1 MGPKPVSTVV
11 LCLLAVA
18 FGVSSTGYSQS
29 IDSALLS
36 AAKKDGEL
44 VWYSMESTHIVEALR
59 KKFEE
64 QVPSI
69 RLKTFRSRSSE
80 IANRISA
87 EAKAERHEFDVAT
100 VNPITAYALKSRGLI
115 KPHLPKEAQ
124 KLVPAFRDPQGYWN
138 SAIFSANVIGY
149 NTKLVTVA
157 PKAIDEFIAPKWKGK
172 VGLDTEEYEWLA
184 CELRL
189 RGEKDGLTFLRKLSE
204 FVVMRKGHTLGAQL
218 TAAGEFSAFIHGNA
232 AEFHQLKINGAPAD
246 MSLTTPTQA
255 TPRAT
260 ALSAKSRREAAA
272 KVFMEWLFSRETAKF
287 ITQIGRTST
296 RSDVDRHPAA
306 LSNKQDFFVLADAEY
321 FENYSKYVK
330 LFDEIFMKR
339 S

>member
-1 MGPKPVSTVV
+1 MVATTVI
-11 LCLLAVA
+11 CLLALA
-18 FGVSSTGYSQS
+18 LGLSSSGYSQS

-36 AAKKDGEL
+36 AGKKDGEL
-44 VWYSMESTHIVEALR
+44 LWYTMESTHIVEALR

-69 RLKTFRSRSSE
+69 RLKAFRSRSSE
-80 IANRISA
+80 IANRISV

-100 VNPITAYALKSRGLI
+100 INPITAYALKSRGLI
-115 KPHLPKEAQ
+115 KRHLPKEAQ
-124 KLVPAFRDPQGYWN
+124 KLLSAFRDPDGYWN

-149 NTKLVTVA
+149 NTKLVLVP
-157 PKAIDEFIAPKWKGK
+157 PKAIDEFISPKWKGK

-189 RGEKDGLTFLRKLSE
+189 RGEKEGLTFLRRLSE

-232 AEFHQLKINGAPAD
+232 AEFHQLKINGAPVD
-246 MSLTTPTQA
+246 MALTTPTQA

-260 ALSAKSRREAAA
+260 ALSAKSRRETAA

-296 RSDVDRHPAA
+296 RSDVERHPAV
-306 LSNKQDFFVLADAEY
+306 LSNRQDFFVLADAEY

>member
-1 MGPKPVSTVV
+1 MGPKLVSTVV
-11 LCLLAVA
+11 FCLLAVA
-18 FGVSSTGYSQS
+18 FGISSTGYSQA
-29 IDSALLS
+29 IDSALLN

-59 KKFEE
+59 KRFEE

-115 KPHLPKEAQ
+115 KRHLPKEAQ
-124 KLVPAFRDPQGYWN
+124 KLVPAFRDPEGYWN

-149 NTKLVTVA
+149 NTKLVPVA
-157 PKAIDEFIAPKWKGK
+157 PKAIDEFISPKWKGK

-189 RGEKDGLTFLRKLSE
+189 RGEKEGLTFLRKLSE

-260 ALSAKSRREAAA
+260 ALSARSRREAAA

-306 LSNKQDFFVLADAEY
+306 LSNRQDFFVLADAEY

-330 LFDEIFMKR
+330 LFDEIFMRR

>member
-1 MGPKPVSTVV
+1 MAATTAI
-11 LCLLAVA
+11 CLLALVL
-18 FGVSSTGYSQS
+18 GVSSAGYSQS
-29 IDSALLS
+29 VDSALLNAGS
-36 AAKKDGEL
+36 KDHEL
-44 VWYSMESTHIVEALR
+44 VWYTMESTHIVEALR

-80 IANRISA
+80 IANRIST
-87 EAKAERHEFDVAT
+87 EAKTERHEFDVAT
-100 VNPITAYALKSRGLI
+100 INPITAYALKSRRLI
-115 KPHLPKEAQ
+115 KQHLPKEAQ
-124 KLVPAFRDPQGYWN
+124 KLLPAFRDPDGYWN
-138 SAIFSANVIGY
+138 AAIFSANVIGY
-149 NTKLVTVA
+149 NTKLIPVP
-157 PKAIDEFIAPKWKGK
+157 PKAIDEFISPKWKGK

-184 CELRL
+184 CELKL
-189 RGEKDGLTFLRKLSE
+189 RGEKEGLAFLRRLSE
-204 FVVMRKGHTLGAQL
+204 FVVVRKGHTLGAQL

-232 AEFHQLKINGAPAD
+232 AEFHQLKMNGAPVD
-246 MSLTTPTQA
+246 MALTKPTQA

-260 ALSAKSRREAAA
+260 VLSAKSRREAAA

-296 RSDVDRHPAA
+296 RSDVERHPAM
-306 LSNKQDFFVLADAEY
+306 LSDKQDFFVLADAEY

-330 LFDEIFMKR
+330 LFDEIFMRR

>member
-1 MGPKPVSTVV
+1 MQT
-11 LCLLAVA
+11 
-18 FGVSSTGYSQS
+18 
-29 IDSALLS
+29 
-36 AAKKDGEL
+36 
-44 VWYSMESTHIVEALR
+44 THKVDALR
-59 KKFEE
+59 NSLDD
-64 QVPSI
+64 QDPPN
-69 RLKTFRSRSSE
+69 RQKTYPSRSSE

-115 KPHLPKEAQ
+115 KPHLPKEA
-124 KLVPAFRDPQGYWN
+124 KLLPAFRDPDGYWN

-149 NTKLVTVA
+149 NTKLVPVA
-157 PKAIDEFIAPKWKGK
+157 PKAIDEFISPKWKGK

-189 RGEKDGLTFLRKLSE
+189 RGEKEGLTFLRKLSE
-204 FVVMRKGHTLGAQL
+204 FVAMRKGHTLGAQL

-306 LSNKQDFFVLADAEY
+306 LSNKQEFFVLADAEY

-339 S
+339 N

>member
-1 MGPKPVSTVV
+1 MDPKLVSTVV
-11 LCLLAVA
+11 FCLLAVA
-18 FGVSSTGYSQS
+18 FGISSTGYSQA
-29 IDSALLS
+29 IDSALLN
-36 AAKKDGEL
+36 AGKKDGEL

-59 KKFEE
+59 KRFEE

-69 RLKTFRSRSSE
+69 RLKTYRSRSSE

-100 VNPITAYALKSRGLI
+100 INPITAYALKSRGLI

-124 KLVPAFRDPQGYWN
+124 KLVPAFRDPDGYWN

-149 NTKLVTVA
+149 NTKLVPVA
-157 PKAIDEFIAPKWKGK
+157 PKAIDEFISPKWKGK

-189 RGEKDGLTFLRKLSE
+189 RGEKEGLTFLRKLSE

-260 ALSAKSRREAAA
+260 ALSARSRREAAA

-306 LSNKQDFFVLADAEY
+306 LSNKQNFFVLADAEY

>member
-1 MGPKPVSTVV
+1 MGAKLVSTVV
-11 LCLLAVA
+11 FCLLAVA
-18 FGVSSTGYSQS
+18 FGTSSTGYSQA

-36 AAKKDGEL
+36 AGKKDGEL

-59 KKFEE
+59 KRFEE

-87 EAKAERHEFDVAT
+87 EAKAERHEFDVVT

-124 KLVPAFRDPQGYWN
+124 KLVPAFRDPDGYWN

-149 NTKLVTVA
+149 NTKLVPVA

-189 RGEKDGLTFLRKLSE
+189 RGEKEGLTFLRKLSE
-204 FVVMRKGHTLGAQL
+204 FVVIRKGHTLGAQL

-260 ALSAKSRREAAA
+260 ALSTKSRREAAA

-339 S
+339 R

>member
-1 MGPKPVSTVV
+1 VGPKTVSTIA
-11 LCLLAVA
+11 LCLLVVA

-36 AAKKDGEL
+36 AGKKDGAL

-64 QVPSI
+64 QVPPI

-87 EAKAERHEFDVAT
+87 EAKTERHEFDVAT

-115 KPHLPKEAQ
+115 KPHTPKEAQ
-124 KLVPAFRDPQGYWN
+124 KLLSAFRDPDGYWN

-149 NTKLVTVA
+149 NTKLIPVP
-157 PKAIDEFIAPKWKGK
+157 PKAIDEFISPKWKGK

-184 CELRL
+184 CELKL
-189 RGEKDGLTFLRKLSE
+189 RGEKEGLAFLRKLSE
-204 FVVMRKGHTLGAQL
+204 FVVMRKGHTLGTQL

-232 AEFHQLKINGAPAD
+232 AEFHQLKINGAPVD
-246 MSLTTPTQA
+246 MALTAPTQA

-296 RSDVDRHPAA
+296 RSDIERHPAA
-306 LSNKQDFFVLADAEY
+306 LSSKQDFFVLADAEY
-321 FENYSKYVK
+321 FENYGKYVK
-330 LFDEIFMKR
+330 LFDEIFMRR

>member
-1 MGPKPVSTVV
+1 MVATTVI
-11 LCLLAVA
+11 CLLALA
-18 FGVSSTGYSQS
+18 LGLSSNGYSQP

-36 AAKKDGEL
+36 AGKKDGEL
-44 VWYSMESTHIVEALR
+44 LWYTMESTHIVEALR

-69 RLKTFRSRSSE
+69 RLKAFRSRSSE
-80 IANRISA
+80 IANRISV
-87 EAKAERHEFDVAT
+87 EAKTERHEFDVAT
-100 VNPITAYALKSRGLI
+100 VNPITAHALKSRGLI
-115 KPHLPKEAQ
+115 KPHLPKEA
-124 KLVPAFRDPQGYWN
+124 KLLSAFRDPDAYWN

-149 NTKLVTVA
+149 NTKLMPVP
-157 PKAIDEFIAPKWKGK
+157 PKAIDEFISPKCKGK

-189 RGEKDGLTFLRKLSE
+189 RGEKEGLTFLRKLSE
-204 FVVMRKGHTLGAQL
+204 FVTMRKGHTLGAQL

-232 AEFHQLKINGAPAD
+232 AEFHQLKINGAPVD
-246 MSLTTPTQA
+246 MALTTPTQA

-296 RSDVDRHPAA
+296 RSDVERHPAV
-306 LSNKQDFFVLADAEY
+306 LSNRQDFFVLADAEY

>member
-1 MGPKPVSTVV
+1 MVATTVI
-11 LCLLAVA
+11 CLLALA
-18 FGVSSTGYSQS
+18 LGLSSTGYSQS

-36 AAKKDGEL
+36 AGKKDGEL
-44 VWYSMESTHIVEALR
+44 LWYTMESTHIVEALR

-69 RLKTFRSRSSE
+69 RLKAFRSRSSE
-80 IANRISA
+80 IANRISV
-87 EAKAERHEFDVAT
+87 EAKTERHEFDVAT
-100 VNPITAYALKSRGLI
+100 VNPITAHALKSRGLI
-115 KPHLPKEAQ
+115 KPHLPKEA
-124 KLVPAFRDPQGYWN
+124 KLLSAFRDPDGYWN
-138 SAIFSANVIGY
+138 SAIFSANGY
-149 NTKLVTVA
+149 NTKLMPVP
-157 PKAIDEFIAPKWKGK
+157 PKAIDEFISPKWKGK

-189 RGEKDGLTFLRKLSE
+189 RGEKEGLTFLRKLSE

-232 AEFHQLKINGAPAD
+232 AEFHQLKINGAPVD
-246 MSLTTPTQA
+246 MALTTPTQA

-296 RSDVDRHPAA
+296 RSDVERHPAV
-306 LSNKQDFFVLADAEY
+306 LSSRQDFFVLADAEY
-321 FENYSKYVK
+321 FENHSKYVK

>member
-1 MGPKPVSTVV
+1 MNLTMQLRVAVCV
-11 LCLLAVA
+11 LITTLSLY
-18 FGVSSTGYSQS
+18 GSGYSQS
-29 IDSALLS
+29 IDPALLA

-87 EAKAERHEFDVAT
+87 EAKAERHEFDLAT
-100 VNPITAYALKSRGLI
+100 VNPITAHALKSRGLI
-115 KPHLPKEAQ
+115 KRYRPKEAE
-124 KLVPAFRDPQGYWN
+124 KLLPAFRDSDGYWN

-149 NTKLVTVA
+149 NTKLVSTP
-157 PKAIDEFIAPKWKGK
+157 PKAIDEFISPQWKGK

-184 CELRL
+184 CELKL
-189 RGEKDGLTFLRKLSE
+189 RGEKEGVAFLKKLSNI
-204 FVVMRKGHTLGAQL
+204 VVMRKGHTLGAQL

-232 AEFHQLKINGAPAD
+232 AEFYQLKSNGAPVD
-246 MSLTTPTQA
+246 MSLTAPTQA

-260 ALSAKSRREAAA
+260 ALSANSRREAAA
-272 KVFMEWLFSRETAKF
+272 KVFIEWFFSRETARF

-296 RSDVDRHPAA
+296 RSDVEPHPIA
-306 LSNKQDFFVLADAEY
+306 LSNMQDFFVLADPEY
-321 FENYSKYVK
+321 FENYGKYIK
-330 LFDEIFMKR
+330 LFNAIFMKQN
-339 S
+339 

>member
-1 MGPKPVSTVV
+1 MAATTAI
-11 LCLLAVA
+11 CLLALVL
-18 FGVSSTGYSQS
+18 GVSSTGYSQS
-29 IDSALLS
+29 IDSALLNAGS
-36 AAKKDGEL
+36 KDGEL
-44 VWYSMESTHIVEALR
+44 VWYTMESTHIVEALR

-64 QVPSI
+64 QIPSI

-100 VNPITAYALKSRGLI
+100 INPITAYALKSRRLI
-115 KPHLPKEAQ
+115 KQHLPKEAQ
-124 KLVPAFRDPQGYWN
+124 KLLPAFRDPDGYWN

-149 NTKLVTVA
+149 NTKLVPVP
-157 PKAIDEFIAPKWKGK
+157 PKAIDEFIAAKWKGK

-189 RGEKDGLTFLRKLSE
+189 RGQKEGLGFLRRLSE

-218 TAAGEFSAFIHGNA
+218 TAAGEFSAFIHSNA
-232 AEFHQLKINGAPAD
+232 AEFHQLKMNGAPVDIA
-246 MSLTTPTQA
+246 LTKPTQA

-260 ALSAKSRREAAA
+260 ALSAKSRHEAAA
-272 KVFMEWLFSRETAKF
+272 KVFMEWFYSRETAKF

-296 RSDVDRHPAA
+296 RSDVERHPAM
-306 LSNKQDFFVLADAEY
+306 LSDKQDLFVLADAEY

-330 LFDEIFMKR
+330 LFDEIFMR
-339 S
+339 Q

>member
-1 MGPKPVSTVV
+1 MISTIAV
-11 LCLLAVA
+11 CLLAIA
-18 FGVSSTGYSQS
+18 LGVSSVAYPQS
-29 IDSALLS
+29 IDSALLT
-36 AAKKDGEL
+36 AGKKDGEL
-44 VWYSMESTHIVEALR
+44 VWYTMESTHIVEALR
-59 KKFEE
+59 KKCEE

-87 EAKAERHEFDVAT
+87 EAKTERHEFDVAT

-115 KPHLPKEAQ
+115 KPHTPKAAQ
-124 KLVPAFRDPQGYWN
+124 KLLAVFKDPDAYWN
-138 SAIFSANVIGY
+138 SATFSANVIGY
-149 NTKLVTVA
+149 NTKLVPVP
-157 PKAIDEFIAPKWKGK
+157 PKAIDEFISPKWQGK

-184 CELRL
+184 CELKL
-189 RGEKDGLTFLRKLSE
+189 RGEKEGLAFLRKLSQ

-232 AEFHQLKINGAPAD
+232 AEFDHLKLNGAPVD
-246 MSLTTPTQA
+246 MALTAPTQA

-296 RSDVDRHPAA
+296 RSDVERHPAV

-321 FENYSKYVK
+321 FENYAKYVK
-330 LFDEIFMKR
+330 LFNEIFMR
-339 S
+339 QS

>member
-1 MGPKPVSTVV
+1 MGPKLVSTIAI
-11 LCLLAVA
+11 CLLAVA
-18 FGVSSTGYSQS
+18 FGVSSTGYCQS

-36 AAKKDGEL
+36 AGKKDGEL
-44 VWYSMESTHIVEALR
+44 VWYSMKSTHIVEELR

-80 IANRISA
+80 IANRIST
-87 EAKAERHEFDVAT
+87 EAKTERHEFDVAT
-100 VNPITAYALKSRGLI
+100 VNPITAHALKSRGLI
-115 KPHLPKEAQ
+115 KPHLPKEA
-124 KLVPAFRDPQGYWN
+124 KLLSAFRDPDGYWN

-149 NTKLVTVA
+149 NTKLMPVP
-157 PKAIDEFIAPKWKGK
+157 PKAIDEFISPKWKGK

-189 RGEKDGLTFLRKLSE
+189 RGEKEGLTFLRRLSE

-218 TAAGEFSAFIHGNA
+218 TAAGEFAAFIHGNA
-232 AEFHQLKINGAPAD
+232 AEFHQLKINGAPVD
-246 MSLTTPTQA
+246 MALTTPTQA

-296 RSDVDRHPAA
+296 RSDVERHPAA

-330 LFDEIFMKR
+330 LLDEIFMRR

>member
-1 MGPKPVSTVV
+1 MGAKLLSTIV
-11 LCLLAVA
+11 LCLLGVT
-18 FGVSSTGYSQS
+18 FGVASTGHCQA
-29 IDSALLS
+29 IDSVLLS
-36 AAKKDGEL
+36 AGKKDGEL

-124 KLVPAFRDPQGYWN
+124 KLLPAFRDPDGYWN

-149 NTKLVTVA
+149 NTKLTTVP
-157 PKAIDEFIAPKWKGK
+157 PKSIDEFISPKWKGK

-189 RGEKDGLTFLRKLSE
+189 RGENEGLAFLRKLSE

-232 AEFHQLKINGAPAD
+232 AEFHQLKLNGAPAD
-246 MSLTTPTQA
+246 MVLTAPTQA

-260 ALSAKSRREAAA
+260 ALSTKSRREAAA
-272 KVFMEWLFSRETAKF
+272 KVFMEWLFSRETANF

-306 LSNKQDFFVLADAEY
+306 LSNKQNFFVLADAEY

>member
-1 MGPKPVSTVV
+1 MASAIAI
-11 LCLLAVA
+11 CLLAVTL
-18 FGVSSTGYSQS
+18 GVSSAAYSQS

-36 AAKKDGEL
+36 AGKKDGEL

-59 KKFEE
+59 KRFEE

-87 EAKAERHEFDVAT
+87 EAKAERNEFDVAT

-115 KPHLPKEAQ
+115 KPHVPKEAQ
-124 KLVPAFRDPQGYWN
+124 KLLSAFRDPDGYWN

-149 NTKLVTVA
+149 NTHLVSTP
-157 PKAIDEFIAPKWKGK
+157 PKAIDEFISPKWKGK

-189 RGEKDGLTFLRKLSE
+189 RGEEKGLAFLRKLSE
-204 FVVMRKGHTLGAQL
+204 FVIMRKGHTLGAQL

-232 AEFHQLKINGAPAD
+232 AEFHQLKINGAPVD
-246 MSLTTPTQA
+246 MALTAPTQA

-296 RSDVDRHPAA
+296 RSDIERHPSV
-306 LSNKQDFFVLADAEY
+306 LSSKHDFFVLADAEY

-330 LFDEIFMKR
+330 LFDEIFMRR